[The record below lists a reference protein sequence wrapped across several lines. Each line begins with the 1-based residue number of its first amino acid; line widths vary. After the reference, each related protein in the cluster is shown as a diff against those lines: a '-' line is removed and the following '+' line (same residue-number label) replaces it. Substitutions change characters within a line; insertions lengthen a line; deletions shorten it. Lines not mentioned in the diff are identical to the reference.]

1 MWRSI
6 PDHADAARCTKNW
19 TPSRFPVLKNTPWT
33 GFAVERA
40 NQPGLPV
47 PRHKTGSLATQQGWD
62 GLVFQLAKAVWNPP
76 RPSYFA
82 DDLVDTQRLGVAAA
96 ERCQHVLEAVFLAR
110 LGFGESN
117 RADHEAAITACTRAV
132 ERASARRCLGA
143 VGGPVHPCPCV
154 HHLSGNPGS
163 ACGERPR
170 GNFAAAQMQDR
181 NQAVIDELLLRA
193 PRRTPAA
200 VDPPKRTGMVRAG

>member
-1 MWRSI
+1 
-6 PDHADAARCTKNW
+6 
-19 TPSRFPVLKNTPWT
+19 
-33 GFAVERA
+33 VE
-40 NQPGLPV
+40 PL
-47 PRHKTGSLATQQGWD
+47 
-62 GLVFQLAKAVWNPP
+62 

-163 ACGERPR
+163 ACGALAAKDREEISLLRKCRTGTKPSLTSSYS
-170 GNFAAAQMQDR
+170 GLLVELPQPLIHPTGQVWSGLVEAACGCADSACGVAAALDNCR
-181 NQAVIDELLLRA
+181 RRPEFLIELS
-193 PRRTPAA
+193 
-200 VDPPKRTGMVRAG
+200 

>member
-1 MWRSI
+1 
-6 PDHADAARCTKNW
+6 
-19 TPSRFPVLKNTPWT
+19 
-33 GFAVERA
+33 
-40 NQPGLPV
+40 
-47 PRHKTGSLATQQGWD
+47 
-62 GLVFQLAKAVWNPP
+62 LVFQLAKAVWNPP

-163 ACGERPR
+163 ACGAL
-170 GNFAAAQMQDR
+170 AAKDR
-181 NQAVIDELLLRA
+181 EEISLLR
-193 PRRTPAA
+193 
-200 VDPPKRTGMVRAG
+200 KCRTGTKPSLTSSYSGLLVELPQPLIHPTGQVWSGLVEAACGCADSACGVAGGAGQLSAATGISHRTFMIAIDV

>member
-1 MWRSI
+1 
-6 PDHADAARCTKNW
+6 
-19 TPSRFPVLKNTPWT
+19 
-33 GFAVERA
+33 
-40 NQPGLPV
+40 
-47 PRHKTGSLATQQGWD
+47 
-62 GLVFQLAKAVWNPP
+62 LVFQLAKAVWNPP

-132 ERASARRCLGA
+132 ERASAFGDA
-143 VGGPVHPCPCV
+143 WVQSAA
-154 HHLSGNPGS
+154 LSIRARAFTICRATLGS

-170 GNFAAAQMQDR
+170 GNFAAAQMQGR

-200 VDPPKRTGMVRAG
+200 VDPPNRTGMVRAG